1 MGVILVFFYHF
12 AYLSCFYDLGARK
25 KADTIQS
32 QIYMNGSVLSQEMV
46 RTFFKEKLNSSA
58 DLGTYHV
65 CCVLSFLKVVIAW
78 HYVSENPLLS
88 SQFLGLQGPSILHAL
103 TQTQSSWH
111 QDAHPQS
118 SSKAFDWQWACS
130 SNILVQR
137 KPWNNFRMSWNHC

>member
-1 MGVILVFFYHF
+1 MLPFEVLRVLHQDVGLVCDFVAGQMGVILVFFYHF

-88 SQFLGLQGPSILHAL
+88 SQFLGLQGPSY
-103 TQTQSSWH
+103 S
-111 QDAHPQS
+111 
-118 SSKAFDWQWACS
+118 ACTNANPKLMTS
-130 SNILVQR
+130 RCPSPVLFKGI
-137 KPWNNFRMSWNHC
+137 